1 MNPEHVKILV
11 TRRME
16 QARDCLEDGKFL
28 LSAGRGART
37 VVNRAY
43 YAAFYA
49 VLALLQTVG
58 KAPRKHRGAVALLD
72 SEFAKPGKLPTET
85 SEAFH
90 RLFDARLEDDYRRLD
105 PVSLDEAAE
114 LLAVAEGFV
123 RAVHNYLTDVGYP
136 SED

>member
-1 MNPEHVKILV
+1 M
-11 TRRME
+11 
-16 QARDCLEDGKFL
+16 
-28 LSAGRGART
+28 
-37 VVNRAY
+37 
-43 YAAFYA
+43 
-49 VLALLQTVG
+49 LALLQTVG

-72 SEFAKPGKLPTET
+72 SEFAKPGKLPTGT

-123 RAVHNYLTDVGYP
+123 QAIRDYLTVIGCP
-136 SED
+136 LGV